1 MSAGSID
8 DLGGLAAVINSRLAA
23 DARVAKAIGFA
34 WLCGG
39 SAIALGLTGLGVAL
53 AFYGYSYMLSV
64 KPAAEQTAKALVAAL
79 EHAELKTTVSGTM
92 SLSPNSQLGLA
103 PGQVVKLAEG
113 AIVKLDPNSSVRV
126 VGDLKIDMPQPSKQQ
141 LQLDT
146 TSHSEELPFTNYTI
160 FKTVDYALGE
170 VVTGW
175 NFDLSDTTRPN
186 SQFCYYYVHNV
197 EKGLTA
203 RQILAVN
210 YSPLRPSALAK
221 LKFDF
226 DGALANCIWFSGA

>member
-1 MSAGSID
+1 MNGNSIND
-8 DLGGLAAVINSRLAA
+8 IGGLAAVINSRLSAE
-23 DARVAKAIGFA
+23 ARMAKAIAFA

-39 SAIALGLTGLGVAL
+39 SAIALSLSGLGLAF

-64 KPAAEQTAKALVAAL
+64 APAAEQTAKALVAAL
-79 EHAELKTTVSGTM
+79 ERANFKTTVSGKM
-92 SLSPNSQLGLA
+92 SLSPGSELSLA
-103 PGQVVKLAEG
+103 PGQTIRLGEG
-113 AIVKLDPNSSVRV
+113 AIVKLDPSSSVRV

-146 TSHSEELPFTNYTI
+146 TSHSAEIPFTNYTI
-160 FKTVDYALGE
+160 FKAVEYASGE

-175 NFDLSDTTRPN
+175 NFDLSDTIRPKI
-186 SQFCYYYVHNV
+186 QYCYYSQNV

-210 YSPLRPSALAK
+210 DSPLRPSALAK

-226 DGALANCIWFSGA
+226 DGALANCIWFSGS